1 QLNKNAYILVRS
13 PLIEN
18 VEQLYKIGADQ
29 VLPEKLEIAI
39 DMMNR
44 ILVKKLVPQK
54 EVNRIITRIRNRNL
68 GVFTERDVV
77 NKPSILDEFSNINIV
92 AVNVDKGSNAEG
104 RSIIE
109 IELRK
114 KTGVTLLAIK
124 RGNGII
130 EHPVPE
136 TKLQVNDIAYLL
148 GDPEQINRA
157 SELLQQIYNL

>member
-1 QLNKNAYILVRS
+1 
-13 PLIEN
+13 
-18 VEQLYKIGADQ
+18 

-77 NKPSILDEFSNINIV
+77 NNPSILDEFSNINIV

-130 EHPVPE
+130 
-136 TKLQVNDIAYLL
+136 
-148 GDPEQINRA
+148 
-157 SELLQQIYNL
+157 